1 LFETRNVFLQCEAL
15 GSEIREGRIEKDD
28 EEFKKPRIYV
38 GMEFKKP
45 RKYVG
50 MSTTERQ
57 AGREG
62 GRQRQRDALHL
73 SVSSSRS

>member
-1 LFETRNVFLQCEAL
+1 LFETRNVFLQCKAL
-15 GSEIREGRIEKDD
+15 GPEIREGRKTRETIDTDD
-28 EEFKKPRIYV
+28 GEFK
-38 GMEFKKP
+38 MP

-50 MSTTERQ
+50 HAKILSTAERQ

-62 GRQRQRDALHL
+62 CRQRQRDALHL